1 MTKRRRESGKRLSV
15 ADPEIGSRVVASNTW
30 PKCGSTRRR
39 LADRKSTP
47 RIGFETAAR
56 MNVQRKVRSPKF
68 KTFLTD
74 PHDGIAFPSAL
85 DSGGP
90 EEGFCDV

>member
-1 MTKRRRESGKRLSV
+1 M
-15 ADPEIGSRVVASNTW
+15 
-30 PKCGSTRRR
+30 
-39 LADRKSTP
+39 P

-74 PHDGIAFPSAL
+74 PHDGIAFSSAP

-90 EEGFCDV
+90 EDGFCEV